1 MRHPGTQNIL
11 TPRLLLRRAA
21 PADAENCALHWAS
34 DPLVYRHISATPKTQ
49 REMEVFL
56 ASVEAAY
63 ADPAPTTGSFSCAAA
78 RTSSAPS
85 LWTI

>member
-34 DPLVYRHISATPKTQ
+34 DPLVYRHISATPKTSGKW
-49 REMEVFL
+49 R
-56 ASVEAAY
+56 
-63 ADPAPTTGSFSCAAA
+63 SFSPA
-78 RTSSAPS
+78 
-85 LWTI
+85 